1 MLLREL
7 FLTAEFFQIIQRITL
22 PGKDPVHSN
31 LPHHI
36 VDFTTGKIVVLGKE
50 HCVIFIETVQLVHP
64 DMFLGLNAGS
74 LELYLE
80 KEAPLKCRI
89 QAAFK
94 VSCGDEYPLLLLHLL
109 QNDVL
114 DGVLRLVHTAMLI
127 FQTLAE
133 NGIRL
138 IEKQNR
144 KIL

>member
-22 PGKDPVHSN
+22 PGKDPVHCN

-36 VDFTTGKIVVLGKE
+36 VDLATGKIVVLGKE

-94 VSCGDEYPLLLLHLL
+94 IGCGDENTLLLSSRR
-109 QNDVL
+109 
-114 DGVLRLVHTAMLI
+114 VLRFTFSFNISLPVLFDNAKVTKLTAI
-127 FQTLAE
+127 FRQ
-133 NGIRL
+133 
-138 IEKQNR
+138 
-144 KIL
+144 